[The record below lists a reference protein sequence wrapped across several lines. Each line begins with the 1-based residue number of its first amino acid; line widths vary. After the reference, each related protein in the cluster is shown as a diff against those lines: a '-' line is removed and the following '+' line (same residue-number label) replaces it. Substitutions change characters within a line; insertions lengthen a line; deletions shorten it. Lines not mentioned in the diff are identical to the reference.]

1 MKIEKKFTNP
11 FMFWLPVETCY
22 KKSGNSKTSEIWQ
35 RGGGGGG
42 GGGVFKKTRFDVEK
56 NQF

>member
-42 GGGVFKKTRFDVEK
+42 AGFFFKKTFLMW
-56 NQF
+56 